1 METIVLV
8 AVVVMNFYY
17 VCVAVIAAAAV
28 VDVVANQSVSEAVS
42 QPLERYSSINIC
54 SLETYSMLNRI
65 NKNNN
70 NLAQNIS
77 TTYYYY
83 YSSYYLV
90 STRRIVSE
98 FVVHSYC
105 RAHST
110 HHDSR
115 RTITTTLFRRKET

>member
-8 AVVVMNFYY
+8 TVVVMNFYY
-17 VCVAVIAAAAV
+17 VSVATIAVAAVIAV
-28 VDVVANQSVSEAVS
+28 VNQSGSEAVS

-70 NLAQNIS
+70 NLIQNIS

-83 YSSYYLV
+83 YLSYYLV

-98 FVVHSYC
+98 FVVHF
-105 RAHST
+105 T
-110 HHDSR
+110 VG
-115 RTITTTLFRRKET
+115 RTPRTMIHVER